1 MAAVAGV
8 LVAMMGILPTFRARL
23 GATATGTSAFAAV
36 EPLATTLVNQAVQPL
51 AYLGLAPL
59 VVNAVYLFA
68 DATGQLP
75 TGRTDPEGDI

>member
-36 EPLATTLVNQAVQPL
+36 EPLATTLVE
-51 AYLGLAPL
+51 LGPL
-59 VVNAVYLFA
+59 VILALAAGFVLYG
-68 DATGQLP
+68 TGVL
-75 TGRTDPEGDI
+75 GVLR